1 MSEVTEITEDIE
13 IIGPGRLLS
22 DARKAK
28 GLSIE
33 QVADQLN
40 FRKGLVKEIEDDHF
54 DRSLPSTF
62 NRGYLKNYAKL
73 VDVPEEDVLSS
84 FEMLGVAEKQSTE
97 MQSFSKITEKQA
109 QTRSLMWLSYLI
121 LAILIGSTLVWFYQ
135 YQSSIKEKSVTIDAK
150 VQESV
155 DENVDAPLNEA
166 TENSPSTQLTSTND
180 AIDRQTSSTL
190 AENTGASNT
199 GDTTQSI
206 ADSLDES
213 RQQAIESVENNTNQT
228 AQLAETNE
236 LLSVPEQPEQDEPL
250 AVVEDVV
257 VFTFSG
263 DCWVNIYDATGER
276 IAWGVKKTDYVM
288 TIKGV
293 APFNVTLGKPELVS
307 IDFAGQPVDMSQFSA
322 GNIAKFTLPIASA
335 Q

>member
-28 GLSIE
+28 GLSID
-33 QVADQLN
+33 QVAEQLN

-121 LAILIGSTLVWFYQ
+121 LAVLLGSTLVWFYQ

-150 VQESV
+150 VN
-155 DENVDAPLNEA
+155 ENIATPLNEP
-166 TENSPSTQLTSTND
+166 TEMPPSTQPTGVNEQVDQQLPSAQIGN
-180 AIDRQTSSTL
+180 IEESSTGEI
-190 AENTGASNT
+190 AKTAA
-199 GDTTQSI
+199 DT
-206 ADSLDES
+206 LDES
-213 RQQAIESVENNTNQT
+213 TQQAIVSAENSISQAKQT
-228 AQLAETNE
+228 ADLSDVLQTAE
-236 LLSVPEQPEQDEPL
+236 LPIQDVPL
-250 AVVEDVV
+250 AVVEEVV

-307 IDFAGQPVDMSQFSA
+307 IDFAGQSVDMSQFSA
-322 GNIAKFTLPIASA
+322 GNIAKFTLPIAPA